1 MSNPSC
7 PRCAGLVA
15 DLYEDPHC
23 LNCGWRR
30 CEPIQVHQIER
41 PILPERNQR
50 ERKSAR
56 TREEHQRRNREY
68 MLEYWRRKR
77 LEEGKR
83 VRAHRK
89 KKATV

>member
-30 CEPIQVHQIER
+30 CEPIQLNQIER

-50 ERKSAR
+50 ERKSAL

-68 MLEYWRRKR
+68 MLEYWRRRR

>member
-30 CEPIQVHQIER
+30 CEPIQLNQIER

-50 ERKSAR
+50 ERKSAL
-56 TREEHQRRNREY
+56 TREEHQRRNRAY
-68 MLEYWRRKR
+68 MLEYWRRRR
-77 LEEGKR
+77 LEEGKK
-83 VRAHRK
+83 VRAYRK